1 MAQRTAFFV
10 SDSTGITA
18 ETFGLC
24 TLKQFDLP
32 IRHIRLPFIDTPD
45 KARRAAEQI
54 NKVMEIEHLPPI
66 VFSTLAVPE
75 ISTAFRQDCRAVLF
89 DLFESVVEPM
99 EKELGIKSNQ
109 NIGRFSD
116 VVRSKEYETRME
128 AINFSLEHDD
138 GQTHRNLQ
146 EAEIILVGV
155 SRSGKTPTSLYL
167 AMQHGIKTANYPLI
181 PEDFERDCLPASL
194 LEYRNKLY
202 GLTIDPIRL
211 SEIRNQRRPNSKY
224 ADLNNCRY
232 EVAAAE
238 TLMRREN
245 IHFLSTTG
253 ISIEEI
259 ATKIL
264 QIINPKIL

>member
-1 MAQRTAFFV
+1 
-10 SDSTGITA
+10 
-18 ETFGLC
+18 
-24 TLKQFDLP
+24 
-32 IRHIRLPFIDTPD
+32 
-45 KARRAAEQI
+45 
-54 NKVMEIEHLPPI
+54 
-66 VFSTLAVPE
+66 
-75 ISTAFRQDCRAVLF
+75 
-89 DLFESVVEPM
+89 
-99 EKELGIKSNQ
+99 
-109 NIGRFSD
+109 
-116 VVRSKEYETRME
+116 
-128 AINFSLEHDD
+128 
-138 GQTHRNLQ
+138 
-146 EAEIILVGV
+146 
-155 SRSGKTPTSLYL
+155 
-167 AMQHGIKTANYPLI
+167 MQHGIKTANYPLI

-264 QIINPKIL
+264 QIINTKIL